1 MRAAGAELP
10 NSDRAKACCHEK
22 ARQGRGCLCK
32 TVLHYA
38 KNRIGGICP
47 CIPLS
52 VASVP
57 LFDLKP
63 AALGSFVRAISGS
76 DGGTVREKRM
86 KVAPSPLLYRIFCK
100 FQSFASYNRIINLF
114 LKIKILYVFL
124 FNISFKNS
132 KLT

>member
-57 LFDLKP
+57 LFDLKQVAGMTAWNEKCGRVP
-63 AALGSFVRAISGS
+63 ILGTRQIGRAH
-76 DGGTVREKRM
+76 V
-86 KVAPSPLLYRIFCK
+86 
-100 FQSFASYNRIINLF
+100 
-114 LKIKILYVFL
+114 
-124 FNISFKNS
+124 
-132 KLT
+132 